1 MEPTQQAL
9 IEAVHRS
16 PMQCVLALTGGG
28 AGAAAM
34 LLEVPGASRTLLEVV
49 VPYHE
54 QALTEFLGRR
64 PEQFCSPATS
74 REMAIRAHGRA
85 QWLAPGTQVAGVGCA
100 ATLATDRP
108 KRGEHR
114 FHIAV
119 HDGVTTTISSL
130 TLTKGARDR
139 AGEEGILDV
148 ILLNTLAAAFGIPER
163 VKPAL
168 LPGESVE
175 VVTQPATD
183 VLSAFLRGETP
194 VVCIG
199 VDGQLQGNHP
209 VSAVLI
215 PGAFNPLHKGHLTL
229 AKAAQEQVGGSWAF
243 EISVANVDKLPLTPE
258 EIRRRLGQFT
268 WKAPLWL
275 TRAPTFRD
283 KAVLFPGV
291 LFAVGVDTAARIVA
305 PRYYGENA
313 AAMIEALETIQAQGC
328 RFLVVGRL
336 DTEGRFIQLR
346 DLAIPPAFQDLFQAL
361 PEEMFRVDISSTQL
375 RGGAVDRGSSIED

>member
-9 IEAVHRS
+9 IEALHKS
-16 PMQCVLALTGGG
+16 PGHCVLALTGGG

-34 LLEVPGASRTLLEVV
+34 LLEVPGASRTVLEVV

-64 PEQFCSPATS
+64 PEQFCSAATS
-74 REMAIRAHGRA
+74 REMAVRAHARA
-85 QWLAPGTQVAGVGCA
+85 QWLAPGVRVAGVACT

-119 HDGVTTTISSL
+119 HDGLTTTISSL

-148 ILLNTLAAAFGIPER
+148 ILLNALAAVIGIPER

-168 LPGESVE
+168 LPEESVE
-175 VVTQPATD
+175 VVTHPATD
-183 VLSAFLRGETP
+183 ALSAFLRGEAP
-194 VVCIG
+194 VICIG
-199 VDGQLQGNHP
+199 VDGQVQVNHP
-209 VSAVLI
+209 LPTVLI

-229 AKAAQEQVGGSWAF
+229 AAAAREQVGGSWAF
-243 EISVANVDKLPLTPE
+243 ELSVTNVDKPSLAPE
-258 EIRRRLGQFT
+258 EIRRRQGQFT

-275 TRAPTFRD
+275 TRAPTFRE
-283 KAVLFPGV
+283 KAALFPGV

-305 PRYYGENA
+305 PRYYGDNE
-313 AAMIEALETIQAQGC
+313 AAMIEALETIRAQGC
-328 RFLVVGRL
+328 RFLIGGRL

-361 PEEMFRVDISSTQL
+361 PEESFRVDISSTQL
-375 RGGAVDRGSSIED
+375 RVRASD